1 MKITVYLVKTS
12 PTSKKKFTVFIYKNG
27 KKIKTVNFGAKGYS
41 DYTKHKDK
49 DRMKRY
55 ESRHKTRENW
65 TKSGIKTAG
74 FWSKWI
80 LWSSPS
86 LSGAIRKTSNKF
98 NITIKR
104 SKPPSTTKLNR
115 KKVSRR
121 RRSIKKVSRRRRS
134 IKKVSRR
141 RI

>member
-1 MKITVYLVKTS
+1 MKTIAYLQPGTGA
-12 PTSKKKFTVFIYKNG
+12 KKYKVTIFHKDG
-27 KKIKTVNFGAKGYS
+27 TKKTVQCGAKGYS

-55 ESRHKTRENW
+55 ESRHKVRENW

-80 LWSSPS
+80 LWNKPS
-86 LSGAIRKTSNKF
+86 LTASINHTAKKF

-104 SKPPSTTKLNR
+104 GKPPKNYYY
-115 KKVSRR
+115 
-121 RRSIKKVSRRRRS
+121 
-134 IKKVSRR
+134 
-141 RI
+141 